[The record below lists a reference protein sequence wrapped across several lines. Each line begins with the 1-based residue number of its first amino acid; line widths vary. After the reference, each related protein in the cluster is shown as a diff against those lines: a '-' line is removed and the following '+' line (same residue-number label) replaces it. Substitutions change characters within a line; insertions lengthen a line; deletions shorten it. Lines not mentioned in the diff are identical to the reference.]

1 MWHRTSRAIL
11 ATACSLW
18 GVGSAVAETWR
29 GIDVAPERR
38 CSHYDA
44 SDYPYPQS
52 VEAKIVNDLGGVW
65 GPYTGRTFSN
75 TGETDIEHMVAKSE
89 AHDSGLCSASAATR
103 RQFATDLLNL
113 TLASPTVNRHQKRGR
128 DAAEWLPDE
137 NQCWFADRVVRV
149 RQKYGLT
156 IDRTEARALDRVLNS
171 CTSTALIRG
180 GGSGSSSQSYTS
192 PPAPRRSSPSPQHR
206 EVGSSALQKYDDND
220 NGRITCA
227 EARSHGIAPVRS
239 SHPAYRYMNDRD
251 HDGVVCE

>member
-103 RQFATDLLNL
+103 RQYATDL
-113 TLASPTVNRHQKRGR
+113 
-128 DAAEWLPDE
+128 
-137 NQCWFADRVVRV
+137 
-149 RQKYGLT
+149 
-156 IDRTEARALDRVLNS
+156 
-171 CTSTALIRG
+171 
-180 GGSGSSSQSYTS
+180 
-192 PPAPRRSSPSPQHR
+192 
-206 EVGSSALQKYDDND
+206 
-220 NGRITCA
+220 
-227 EARSHGIAPVRS
+227 
-239 SHPAYRYMNDRD
+239 
-251 HDGVVCE
+251 